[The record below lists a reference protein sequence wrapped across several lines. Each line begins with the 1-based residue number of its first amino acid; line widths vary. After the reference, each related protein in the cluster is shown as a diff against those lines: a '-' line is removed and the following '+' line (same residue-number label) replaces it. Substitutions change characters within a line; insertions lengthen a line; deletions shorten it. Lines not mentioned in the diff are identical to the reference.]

1 MIRIGLTG
9 AIATGKTKICS
20 LFAEHFDAE
29 IFDCDSMVKILMVT
43 DDDIITKVKETF
55 GEESYNGFNLN
66 LKYFNQNLWD
76 KPEMIEKM
84 NRIVEPATL
93 SYLNKFFN
101 KYRHRKYIIVES
113 AVLFKTDLY
122 KNVDKTILVHSDINQ
137 RIERL
142 KTRYKND
149 IVLINKKI
157 NCQSF
162 DGIETDFIINNSG
175 EDLME
180 QLKMIDNQLD
190 SSTHSS

>member
-1 MIRIGLTG
+1 MIRIGVTG
-9 AIATGKTKICS
+9 GIAI
-20 LFAEHFDAE
+20 
-29 IFDCDSMVKILMVT
+29 VKILMVT
-43 DDDIITKVKETF
+43 NDDIITKVKETF

-93 SYLNKFFN
+93 SYLSSFFN
-101 KYRHRKYIIVES
+101 KYRHRKYVIVES

-122 KNVDKTILVHSDINQ
+122 KNVDKTILVQSDINQ
-137 RIERL
+137 RIDRL

-149 IVLINKKI
+149 IELINKKI

-190 SSTHSS
+190 SSIHSS